1 MEIMDNAPT
10 LEDAVNE
17 CVALK
22 TKIKELE
29 AEKKKLREVI
39 ENGIDEIRGIVE
51 LMENDGELEYSNL
64 IEEIEHKLQKAIEGE
79 E

>member
-29 AEKKKLREVI
+29 AENQKLGEAIKKMYYDNWNCEYCEK
-39 ENGIDEIRGIVE
+39 NGDIAQKV
-51 LMENDGELEYSNL
+51 LE
-64 IEEIEHKLQKAIEGE
+64 E
-79 E
+79 